1 MMIVEIGYNK
11 KYVLSPKNAVL
22 LAEILNG
29 AEMYEDKYLGSG
41 SGYSY
46 HVYPQDAAEITLKL
60 LPDSLYRMYKLA
72 GKPEKT

>member
-1 MMIVEIGYNK
+1 MMIVEIGYK

-22 LAEILNG
+22 LAEILEN
-29 AEMYEDKYLGSG
+29 AEIYEDKYLGSG
-41 SGYSY
+41 SGYSH